1 MRSARILG
9 KRRILTEAP
18 FSAWSRVLHVPGLS
32 RFLTTEGPA
41 TPRVGRRAGPE
52 RHKSQ
57 WRSVPRQDV
66 GRQRRFLGSIFTL
79 SQITSFMLATSARL
93 LTKRQ
98 HSPFP
103 TIHASSST
111 VGRCDQ
117 PALTP
122 TTSATICQHTTLRLP
137 KIPWMLTQARREE
150 GRYLEAGRGVEGG
163 GGGGNDPI
171 PYCLPPFH
179 SRHRRSN
186 DTGSCLPL
194 ERKKSSPQ
202 RPFGLFLGPPFH
214 LRYCV
219 PPRALDSPP
228 TLWCHRRAHD
238 APPPTRRLSF
248 SAIFNYPSY
257 PARQTSRQGTKN
269 DRRQDLDH
277 DTRDSPSSP
286 LQPWIDSPPP
296 HAECLASRAS
306 EVPRRNPLP
315 SPPRGLTANR
325 RQTESLLSTIQ
336 TLVIPLPKLY

>member
-1 MRSARILG
+1 MSQRAEVVILRACATCVAPLGAGTACTRRAAVYGTWTRKIVMGGRNIAGTWESRSRNWGEREREGGGSPLQSGLEMRSGRILG

-93 LTKRQ
+93 LTNRQ

-122 TTSATICQHTTLRLP
+122 TTSATICLHTTLRLP
-137 KIPWMLTQARREE
+137 KIPWMLTQARREK

-163 GGGGNDPI
+163 GGGG
-171 PYCLPPFH
+171 
-179 SRHRRSN
+179 
-186 DTGSCLPL
+186 G
-194 ERKKSSPQ
+194 
-202 RPFGLFLGPPFH
+202 
-214 LRYCV
+214 
-219 PPRALDSPP
+219 
-228 TLWCHRRAHD
+228 
-238 APPPTRRLSF
+238 
-248 SAIFNYPSY
+248 
-257 PARQTSRQGTKN
+257 
-269 DRRQDLDH
+269 
-277 DTRDSPSSP
+277 
-286 LQPWIDSPPP
+286 
-296 HAECLASRAS
+296 
-306 EVPRRNPLP
+306 
-315 SPPRGLTANR
+315 
-325 RQTESLLSTIQ
+325 
-336 TLVIPLPKLY
+336 